1 MADWAIADLDT
12 DQESDE
18 LASESDQDAYE
29 KWILKLKMQAK
40 KMINTTKGT
49 KSEVSDVKSQNT
61 ETRIEKVKKKYQH
74 LIKE

>member
-1 MADWAIADLDT
+1 MADRAIADLDT
-12 DQESDE
+12 DEESDE

-49 KSEVSDVKSQNT
+49 KSEISDVKS
-61 ETRIEKVKKKYQH
+61 
-74 LIKE
+74 